1 MNYPV
6 TAVSRT
12 SSLAIASLI
21 FGVLSW
27 CVLPVV
33 GAVVAIVCGH
43 LARGEIR
50 HAPADTVIEGNGLAV
65 SGLVLGYLNIVAGV
79 LFLLT
84 VVGVLFLGAGL
95 FHWWG

>member
-6 TAVSRT
+6 GSASRT

-43 LARGEIR
+43 LARGEMR
-50 HAPADTVIEGNGLAV
+50 HPPQGVVIEGNGLAV
-65 SGLVLGYLNIVAGV
+65 SGQVLGYLNIVAGV
-79 LFLLT
+79 LFVLALL
-84 VVGVLFLGAGL
+84 GVLFLGAGL